1 LVIASVRYFGGLHS
15 GTYNS
20 RAEIFI
26 NNKVVDG
33 FGLRDKPPNHSD
45 YFHRI
50 PTPNNIPNVWP
61 ISNCQTVYAWTILR
75 EKLVNSNHQIVTIRI
90 GNYVRWDID
99 YLGFLFK
106 ISNPRHHIFL
116 SHNWNDK
123 PIARKLADDLAIRG
137 INVWLDEA
145 EIKLGES
152 LIEKI
157 REATDSVEYVV
168 VLLSKNSVGSNLVK
182 KEVDI
187 AMNEEIEG
195 KRIKVVPILLDEV
208 DLPGF
213 LKGKLYGDLRSMD
226 QYDKV
231 LSQIQ
236 TRVLLK

>member
-1 LVIASVRYFGGLHS
+1 
-15 GTYNS
+15 
-20 RAEIFI
+20 
-26 NNKVVDG
+26 
-33 FGLRDKPPNHSD
+33 
-45 YFHRI
+45 
-50 PTPNNIPNVWP
+50 
-61 ISNCQTVYAWTILR
+61 
-75 EKLVNSNHQIVTIRI
+75 
-90 GNYVRWDID
+90 
-99 YLGFLFK
+99 
-106 ISNPRHHIFL
+106 
-116 SHNWNDK
+116 
-123 PIARKLADDLAIRG
+123 LAIRG

>member
-1 LVIASVRYFGGLHS
+1 MSAQLQPKPL
-15 GTYNS
+15 S
-20 RAEIFI
+20 RLQSYLTE
-26 NNKVVDG
+26 
-33 FGLRDKPPNHSD
+33 L
-45 YFHRI
+45 
-50 PTPNNIPNVWP
+50 
-61 ISNCQTVYAWTILR
+61 
-75 EKLVNSNHQIVTIRI
+75 KLVNSNHQLVTIRI

-106 ISNPRHHIFL
+106 ISSPQHHIFL

-123 PIARKLADDLAIRG
+123 PIARKLADDLAFRG

-157 REATDSVEYVV
+157 REAIDSVEYVV
-168 VLLSKNSVGSNLVK
+168 VLLSKHSVGSDWVK

-187 AMNEEIEG
+187 AMNQEIEG
-195 KRIKVVPILLDEV
+195 KRVKVIPILLDQV

-213 LKGKLYGDLRSMD
+213 LKGKLYADLRSMD
-226 QYDKV
+226 QYDEV

-236 TRVLLK
+236 T